1 MILVAGATGILGGE
15 ICRRLVAQ
23 GKPVK
28 AMVRKVSDPAKVQ
41 NLKNLGVELVE
52 ADFKDPAS
60 LVRACRGV
68 DTVITTV
75 TTTLTHTEG
84 DTIPVVD
91 QKGQLSL
98 VDAAL
103 ENGVKRFIYMSFSGN
118 INEDCPLTT
127 AKRTVEER
135 LKKSGMTYT
144 ILRPPCFMEIWLGPA
159 VGFDYVSGKAQ
170 IYGEGKNG
178 LSFISLGDVA
188 QFVLEVLDNPAAN
201 NTTLE
206 IGGPEVLSPLEVVQI
221 FEDVQGRKFDVQFI
235 PEEALKAQKA
245 AATDPLSESF
255 SALMLAYA
263 HGDPINM
270 TEVLKTYRIKLTT
283 VKEYARAFPANYRA
297 SEYSHYLALLFSL
310 QKYRFPWMLVTPQNA
325 TFKAY
330 FYSP

>member
-23 GKPVK
+23 GKPVR
-28 AMVRKVSDPAKVQ
+28 AMIRKVSDPAKVQ

-52 ADFKDPAS
+52 ADVKDPTS
-60 LVRACRGV
+60 LVKACRGV

-98 VDAAL
+98 VEAAL
-103 ENGVKRFIYMSFSGN
+103 ENGVSRFIYTSYSGN
-118 INEDCPLTT
+118 IKEDCPLTT

-135 LKKSGMTYT
+135 LKKSGLTYT
-144 ILRPPCFMEIWLGPA
+144 ILRPPTFMEIWLSPA
-159 VGFDYVSGKAQ
+159 LGFDYVSGKAQ
-170 IYGEGKNG
+170 IYGEGKNKI
-178 LSFISLGDVA
+178 SYISLGDVA
-188 QFVLEVLDNPAAN
+188 QFALEALNNPAAK

-206 IGGPEVLSPLEVVQI
+206 FGGPEALSPLEVVQI
-221 FEDVQGRKFDVQFI
+221 FEEMSGRKFEVQLI

-245 AATDPLSESF
+245 AATDPLSQSF

-263 HGDPINM
+263 HGDVIDM
-270 TEVLKTYRIKLTT
+270 TQVLKTYPVKLTT
-283 VKEYARAFPANYRA
+283 LREYAQR
-297 SEYSHYLALLFSL
+297 
-310 QKYRFPWMLVTPQNA
+310 VTG
-325 TFKAY
+325 K
-330 FYSP
+330 